1 METFFIIEA
10 SHLFRAGDKFKT
22 QFFVL
27 DVVNFLRRVYF
38 PDEAKTIVLHGS
50 TKEEQANRYAQA
62 LERHGVK
69 VIRMHPIPSKSGASK
84 VFYKPT
90 YYLHNMLGTEIPPGS
105 TVVFVG
111 FHNTRYTQF
120 FEKYHKDFKL
130 HIAAFSTPSKRQG
143 VMRIPTEF
151 VPFVKSSI
159 DLDPHATEIKA
170 EFRRERTKEKS
181 NPAGPKAP

>member
-1 METFFIIEA
+1 VDIYFIIEA

-27 DVVNFLRRVYF
+27 DVVNFLRRIYF
-38 PDEAKTIVLHGS
+38 PGEAKTIVLHGS

-69 VIRMHPIPSKSGASK
+69 VIKMNPIPSKSGNSK

-90 YYLHNMLGTEIPPGS
+90 YYIHNLLGSEIPLGS
-105 TVVFVG
+105 TVVLIG
-111 FHNTRYTQF
+111 FHNTRYLGF
-120 FEKYHKDFKL
+120 LEKYHKLFHI

-143 VMRIPTEF
+143 VMKIPAGFT
-151 VPFVKSSI
+151 PFVGQAI
-159 DLDPHATEIKA
+159 DLDPHAPAIKE
-170 EFRRERTKEKS
+170 EFRRSRSNKGKS
-181 NPAGPKAP
+181 DPVSP